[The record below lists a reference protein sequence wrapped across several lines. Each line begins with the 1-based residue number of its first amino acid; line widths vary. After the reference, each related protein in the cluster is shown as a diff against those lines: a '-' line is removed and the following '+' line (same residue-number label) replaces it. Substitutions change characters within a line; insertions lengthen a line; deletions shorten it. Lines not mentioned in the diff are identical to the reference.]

1 MRNGGGMSDLI
12 ARLVVRFD
20 VAKTSPN
27 ARSHWRTRHTNN
39 KKAQRAAW
47 ESWLVYGSPV
57 ADGPVDVQIIL
68 LRSREMDQDN
78 ALASCKGIID
88 GLFKDR
94 ITPDDV
100 PKYVTFRPVQ
110 QAPHKSHRA
119 DPTVIVEVYR
129 REK

>member
-1 MRNGGGMSDLI
+1 MSEMI

-27 ARSHWRTRHTNN
+27 ARSHWTVRNREN
-39 KKAQRAAW
+39 KKAKLAAW
-47 ESWLVYGSPV
+47 ESWILYGSPV
-57 ADGPVDVQIIL
+57 ADGPVDAQIIL

-94 ITPDDV
+94 ITPDDI
-100 PKYVTFRPVQ
+100 PKYVAFRPVQ
-110 QAPHKSHRA
+110 QAPHKSHKA

-129 REK
+129 REQNGAPR